1 MYRGV
6 IRLVVPWIPGE
17 DHASRARLEARL
29 AVLEAFVE
37 SSTDALFSQDTAGL
51 VTSWSRSAERVFGYS
66 GDEIVGCHVAS
77 LFVEHAQP
85 EIAEVLDT
93 VAAGDGVQRYELEAR
108 RRDGL
113 PVFVSL
119 SVSPLFDPAGRPA
132 GSVSVA
138 QDITEKRLAQASL
151 AEVEARLRE
160 GEALAH
166 VGRWLWD
173 VGTGAVQWSE
183 EFHRL
188 HGVEPLVFAGTFE
201 AYMLCIEGA
210 DRNRVAEAMRAAV
223 ASGRPFEDEYGVAVP
238 GGVERRIYARA
249 EPMVDSSGVVVGL
262 RGIGQD
268 VTARR

>member
-1 MYRGV
+1 M
-6 IRLVVPWIPGE
+6 
-17 DHASRARLEARL
+17 SRRPADPDDIATAAVLARLEARL

-37 SSTDALFSQDTAGL
+37 SSTDALFSQGATGL
-51 VTSWSRSAERVFGYS
+51 VTSWSRSAERVFGYV
-66 GDEIVGCHVAS
+66 GGEIVGCHMAS
-77 LFVEHAQP
+77 LFVEHSRAQ
-85 EIAEVLDT
+85 IAEVLET

-119 SVSPLFDPAGRPA
+119 SVSPLFDPSGRPV

-188 HGVEPLVFAGTFE
+188 HGVDPLAFAGTFD
-201 AYMLCIEGA
+201 AYMACIERA
-210 DRNRVAEAMRAAV
+210 DRDRIAAAMREAV
-223 ASGRPFEDEYGVAVP
+223 ASGRPFEDEYRVAVAG
-238 GGVERRIYARA
+238 GGVGRRIYARA
-249 EPMVDSSGVVVGL
+249 EPMVDSSDVVVGL
-262 RGIGQD
+262 RGIGHD
-268 VTARR
+268 VTDRP